1 MNIDGITITAEG
13 FKTRSGFA
21 HEARAILKD
30 GRIVRNRVNYYTR
43 TWEAYRF
50 QTALNGLCYKVAA
63 EVFHAPSVRSLDLK
77 KWTQA
82 REYAERLAAE
92 CDRRRCA

>member
-1 MNIDGITITAEG
+1 MNIEGIAITAEG
-13 FKTRSGFA
+13 FKTRNGFA
-21 HEARAILKD
+21 HEAMAILTD
-30 GRIVRNRVNYYTR
+30 GRIVRNRVSYCNR
-43 TWEAYRF
+43 TWEVYRF
-50 QTALNGLCYKVAA
+50 QSALHGLCYKVAA
-63 EVFHAPSVRSLDLK
+63 ETFGAPSVRSLDLK